1 MLRVLTRRFPVAQIN
16 CTRSMSSAHQ
26 DIVQI
31 EQKGN
36 GVVFV
41 RLNDPRRRNC
51 LSSAMIKTLQE
62 HLGTLSTDPGCR
74 VIVLAGNGPAFSS
87 GHDLKE
93 MRGKMGDDAWMQSA
107 FQECSM
113 LMQQIHKIPQP
124 VIAAVDGLAVAAGC
138 QLACACDM
146 IFASEK
152 STFQTPG
159 VNIGLFCHTPAVEVV
174 RSVGQKMAMEM
185 LLTGEPISAE
195 RALKRGMLNEVL
207 PSSDLESRVIEI
219 AQKISSKP
227 FDVVLMG
234 KEVFNKQVTM
244 VRDGAYE
251 VATEAMC
258 TNMKEENASEG
269 ISAFLEKRHP
279 VWVKQKL

>member
-1 MLRVLTRRFPVAQIN
+1 
-16 CTRSMSSAHQ
+16 MSSTNQ
-26 DIVQI
+26 EIVQI
-31 EQKGN
+31 ERKAN

-51 LSSAMIKTLQE
+51 LSSTMIATLQE
-62 HLGTLSTDPGCR
+62 RFSTLSADPECR

-93 MRGKMGDDAWMQSA
+93 MRGKIGDDSWMHGA
-107 FQECSM
+107 FQECTT
-113 LMQQIHKIPQP
+113 LMQQIHKTPQP

-138 QLACACDM
+138 QLACACDLV
-146 IFASEK
+146 FASDK

-195 RALKRGMLNEVL
+195 RALKHGMLNEVL
-207 PSSDLESRVIEI
+207 PSSELENRVVEI
-219 AQKISSKP
+219 AQKIASKP
-227 FDVVLMG
+227 LDVVVMG
-234 KEVFNKQVTM
+234 KEVFKKQVAM

-251 VATEAMC
+251 EATEAMC
-258 TNMKEENASEG
+258 TNMKKDNANEG

-279 VWVKQKL
+279 LWVKQKL